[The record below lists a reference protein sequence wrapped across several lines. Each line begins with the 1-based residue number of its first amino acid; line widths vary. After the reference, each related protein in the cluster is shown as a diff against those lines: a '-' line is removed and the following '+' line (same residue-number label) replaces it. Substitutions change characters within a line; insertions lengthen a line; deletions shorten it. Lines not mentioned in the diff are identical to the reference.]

1 MSEAIRKFFIEWLF
15 DISEFVLNIVN
26 TSMFIFDFSIW
37 ENKSKSQEIVI
48 WVFPE
53 NSIKIFF
60 TKSWILLTKIS
71 YICYQECLLSE
82 FKGNWRKS
90 IILLTCFWYRWSFR
104 YRSRRRLWW
113 RRRFFFLRLLSLR
126 LILIDRMSD
135 STLL

>member
-1 MSEAIRKFFIEWLF
+1 MPEAIRKFFIEWLF
-15 DISEFVLNIVN
+15 DISEFILNIVN

-71 YICYQECLLSE
+71 YICYQECLLSK

-90 IILLTCFWYRWSFR
+90 IILVTSFLYSWSFS
-104 YRSRRRLWW
+104 YWSRRLLS
-113 RRRFFFLRLLSLR
+113 RRFFFLRFLSLR
-126 LILIDRMSD
+126 LILVDRISN

>member
-90 IILLTCFWYRWSFR
+90 IILLTWFCGRWSFS
-104 YRSRRRLWW
+104 YCSRRLLS
-113 RRRFFFLRLLSLR
+113 RRFFFLRFLSLR